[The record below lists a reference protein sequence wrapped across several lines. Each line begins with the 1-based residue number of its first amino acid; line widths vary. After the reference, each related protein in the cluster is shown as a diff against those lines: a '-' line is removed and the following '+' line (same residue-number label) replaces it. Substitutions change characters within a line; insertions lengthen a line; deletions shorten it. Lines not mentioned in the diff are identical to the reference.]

1 MSAAGE
7 HPETLGRVARKRIR
21 RINEILSV
29 AAEVLSEKGYAGTS
43 LEEVADRVDLAKASL
58 YHYFDS
64 KEALFSACLGTPAEE
79 LISRLSPIAG
89 GEGSPRER
97 LRQLMV
103 EQVRFTTYD
112 DAELSRLF
120 LQHLDWPES
129 ITRKLHDW
137 RARHDALFKQVIE
150 EGVTTGDFVLADA
163 TVARQ
168 CLIGAL
174 TSVPFWG
181 YKTDGRYTTDEL
193 VEVVADTVL
202 PLFGVPKPGADAKR
216 RRRPEATPPKS
227 RAGRT

>member
-1 MSAAGE
+1 MSVAGE
-7 HPETLGRVARKRIR
+7 QAEPLGRVARKRIR
-21 RINEILSV
+21 RINEILRV
-29 AAEVLSEKGYAGTS
+29 AAEVLSEKGYAGTN

-79 LISRLSPIAG
+79 LISRLAAITDG
-89 GEGSPRER
+89 GGSPRER
-97 LRQLMV
+97 LRQLVV

-129 ITRKLHDW
+129 INAKLHDW
-137 RARHDALFKQVIE
+137 RLRHDAIFKQVIE
-150 EGVTTGDFVLADA
+150 EGVATGDFVLRDA

-193 VEVVADTVL
+193 VEVVADSVL
-202 PLFGVPKPGADAKR
+202 PLFAPPRSGADAMR
-216 RRRPEATPPKS
+216 RRRPEATPPQKS
-227 RAGRT
+227 KR